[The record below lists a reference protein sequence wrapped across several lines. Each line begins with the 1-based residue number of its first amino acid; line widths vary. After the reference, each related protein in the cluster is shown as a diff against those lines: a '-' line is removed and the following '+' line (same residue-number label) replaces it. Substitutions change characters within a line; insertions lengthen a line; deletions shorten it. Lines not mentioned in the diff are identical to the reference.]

1 MHAMQSDYLG
11 LGRRDPVVKLDGTLG
26 ERRRVYLDSAATTL
40 MARDVHEKLTRYLEV
55 SCANSHTHAHRAGRA
70 TTNAIDRAR
79 QAVGTL
85 VGYDPALD
93 SVLFTGNGATGALN
107 YLSRALFPPELRH
120 YLKTKDPL
128 GSVRHASAFI
138 DPRRIARLCLLAER
152 PLVVTTVMEH
162 HSNLLPWVEAVG
174 RHNCRFI
181 EVTDQGL
188 LDLADLK
195 RVLAGEGPRV
205 RLVTVAGVSNVTG
218 VRNPVHEIAGLAH
231 SVGAEI
237 AVDAAQMGAHAALS
251 LHAGGESESIDYV
264 ALSGHKMYAP
274 GSRGALV
281 GRLSHAV
288 GAQCVG
294 DVGGGMVESVSI
306 DDYVLK
312 DDLTAREEAGTP
324 NIPGTIGLGL
334 AAARLLEVGLSQIES
349 HEAVITER
357 ALDALSRI
365 DGVKVYGPSWS
376 LERRAGVITFNV
388 NGLAHGLVAAF
399 LNDTHAIAVR
409 NECFCAHP
417 YVKRLLGVTDAA
429 EAAYLS
435 ELAEG
440 ERRNVPGMVRASFGM
455 YSALDDVEA
464 LAEGLAELTR
474 ERERVLAAYRSL
486 PNGNYMRVDAPRE
499 LDLPPVFG

>member
-1 MHAMQSDYLG
+1 MRGEYLG
-11 LGRRDPVVKLDGTLG
+11 LGRSDPIVKLDGTLG

-40 MARDVHEKLTRYLEV
+40 MARDIYDTLTRYLET

-70 TTNAIDRAR
+70 TTHAIDKAR
-79 QAVGTL
+79 LAVGSL
-85 VGYDPALD
+85 VGYDPAID
-93 SVLFTGNGATGALN
+93 SVLFSGNGATGALN

-128 GSVRHASAFI
+128 GSVRQASAFI
-138 DPRRIARLCLLAER
+138 EPRRLARLLLLAER

-162 HSNLLPWVEAVG
+162 HSNLLPWVQAVG
-174 RHNCRFI
+174 RANCRFV

-188 LDLADLK
+188 LDLADLR
-195 RVLAGEGPRV
+195 RVLENEGSRV

-218 VRNPVHEIAGLAH
+218 VKNPIHEIAALAH
-231 SVGAEI
+231 AVGAEL
-237 AVDAAQMGAHAALS
+237 AVDAAQMGAHVPLA
-251 LHAGGESESIDYV
+251 LHAHGEAEAIDYV

-281 GRLSHAV
+281 GKLSRAV

-334 AAARLLEVGLSQIES
+334 AAARLLEAGLDQIEA
-349 HEAVITER
+349 HEAAITEH
-357 ALDALSRI
+357 ALEALSSI
-365 DGVKVYGPSWS
+365 EGVTVYGPSWTR
-376 LERRAGVITFNV
+376 ERRAGVISFNV
-388 NGLAHGLVAAF
+388 QGLPHGLVAAF
-399 LNDTHAIAVR
+399 LNDSHAIAVR

-417 YVKRLLGVTDAA
+417 YVKRLLGVTDAE
-429 EAAYLS
+429 EARYLS
-435 ELAEG
+435 EMAEG

-455 YSALDDVEA
+455 YSLLDDVQA
-464 LAEGLAELTR
+464 LVDGLRELTR
-474 ERERVLAAYRSL
+474 ERFLVHDGRILV
-486 PNGNYMRVDAPRE
+486 
-499 LDLPPVFG
+499 